1 MEQEKS
7 EKRSRAWQRFTNF
20 AIIFSFTVNCILV
33 LVLLLAIIPLLQLKS
48 DFVEP
53 LLTDLDTA
61 FQALGETTIDVD
73 VDVDETIPISF
84 TLPMSQPLDLDFDL
98 TIDEDTVV
106 ILNQAVPLD
115 NLPARF
121 LLPGGGGVING
132 TVSLALPYGMRL
144 PVQLNMTVPVQKTI
158 PVQLTVPVNQPV
170 PIVMHIPVS
179 IQLGEAGLDPAVEQL
194 RGVFSPLS
202 DILNQIPDGISFR

>member
-1 MEQEKS
+1 
-7 EKRSRAWQRFTNF
+7 
-20 AIIFSFTVNCILV
+20 
-33 LVLLLAIIPLLQLKS
+33 
-48 DFVEP
+48 
-53 LLTDLDTA
+53 
-61 FQALGETTIDVD
+61 
-73 VDVDETIPISF
+73 
-84 TLPMSQPLDLDFDL
+84 
-98 TIDEDTVV
+98 
-106 ILNQAVPLD
+106 
-115 NLPARF
+115 
-121 LLPGGGGVING
+121 
-132 TVSLALPYGMRL
+132 MRL